1 MISNSNSTGK
11 NYTQLN
17 GAIAACLS
25 VAIYFGRPNTTSV
38 ESLIVGMYISHP
50 STEFKKQFKYGSTQ
64 CSAGFRNE
72 Y

>member
-38 ESLIVGMYISHP
+38 ESLIVGMYIRHP
-50 STEFKKQFKYGSTQ
+50 STEFKKTIFKYGGTQ
-64 CSAGFRNE
+64 CRLQK
-72 Y
+72 

>member
-25 VAIYFGRPNTTSV
+25 VAIYFVVANGDNSNFLQRFTSV
-38 ESLIVGMYISHP
+38 EH
-50 STEFKKQFKYGSTQ
+50 
-64 CSAGFRNE
+64 
-72 Y
+72 